1 MDSVVRALV
10 VYGFILVVFRIAGK
24 RALSDVSTFDLV
36 LTLII
41 SESIQQALIDDDNS
55 LTNAFLV
62 VLTLVGA
69 NIGLSMLKTRYRR
82 IDRLV
87 DGQPLLVVEH
97 SRTLDEGMRRER
109 VNLDDVL
116 MAARAQGVERLDEI
130 KYAVLER
137 GGSISII
144 RNRDDQKPS

>member
-97 SRTLDEGMRRER
+97 GRTLDEGMRRER
-109 VNLDDVL
+109 VDLDDVL

>member
-97 SRTLDEGMRRER
+97 GRTLDEGMRRER
-109 VNLDDVL
+109 VDLDDVL

-144 RNRDDQKPS
+144 RNRDD